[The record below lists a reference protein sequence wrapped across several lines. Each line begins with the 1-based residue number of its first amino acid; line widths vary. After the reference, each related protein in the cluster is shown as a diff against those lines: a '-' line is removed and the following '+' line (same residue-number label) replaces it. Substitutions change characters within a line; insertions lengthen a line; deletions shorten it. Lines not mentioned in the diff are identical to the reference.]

1 MSMTFTLTD
10 EQVEQFMVMARASVD
25 AHVEAEVEP
34 VSPTICFE
42 YSVIES
48 TWVAE
53 VHCGNKIEELGAVA
67 VTEQ

>member
-10 EQVEQFMVMARASVD
+10 AQVDQFMALSRASVE

-53 VHCGNKIEELGAVA
+53 VHSGNKIEELGAVE
-67 VTEQ
+67 VTER